1 MSLSNLARTK
11 ADSAAPWRTCAVCH
25 ALESIP
31 EDEAAALRAMLADPE
46 WRYTELSAKLAVDE
60 DTPLDLPDDTLSR
73 HARGRCG
80 AKERLR

>member
-1 MSLSNLARTK
+1 MALADLARTK

-25 ALESIP
+25 ALATIP
-31 EDEAAALRAMLADPE
+31 PAEADALREMLSDRERRYSKISEEIAEDP
-46 WRYTELSAKLAVDE
+46 
-60 DTPLDLPDDTLSR
+60 DTPLDLDTGTLSR